1 MRQNI
6 LIAPAVAGVADGT
19 PLAHAA
25 AVAVAVDIKDKAVQI
40 GVVADREALA
50 AQAAPV
56 NALAG
61 QQILAEPAP
70 ADGADARV
78 RADLDLGDPAV
89 LVGGLDRE
97 PAVGVHAGQVNVH
110 HIADAVLQRLAGEAG
125 RAAGIAVRVP
135 VAGHALVIRAVHGL
149 QPGAVIAPDLGSGGR
164 AGAGRRKVRRE
175 ADLPVV
181 GNQHMGYLLRGGQRG
196 SARLGTQHRRVARLA
211 DDPAVGR
218 HALSLVGFGGCVGA
232 QLVLGHHGQALHQ
245 IHRLG
250 RAVHRHVDG
259 LPCAAVVGL
268 RSLGGGGCRI
278 GCRPIGGGG
287 IRRGLGGRRRGA
299 GLDLI
304 HRHGLLG
311 QTALSALVQVGLRG
325 GGRAGHVG
333 QARQQLVG
341 AGQQAVRDGLQV
353 VRALGQ
359 VRHVRGGVAARA
371 AVLAGGLGGG
381 ALLGVAVHTGL
392 HQRADR
398 RHRLALALILGRRQ
412 QRLLRCRDG
421 RGV

>member
-1 MRQNI
+1 M
-6 LIAPAVAGVADGT
+6 
-19 PLAHAA
+19 
-25 AVAVAVDIKDKAVQI
+25 AVAVDIKDKAVQI
-40 GVVADREALA
+40 GVVADCEALA

-61 QQILAEPAP
+61 QQVLAEPAP

-110 HIADAVLQRLAGEAG
+110 HIADAVLQRLTGESG

-149 QPGAVIAPDLGSGGR
+149 QPGAVIAPDLGGGGR

-181 GNQHMGYLLRGGQRG
+181 GNQHMGDLLRGGQRG

-218 HALSLVGFGGCVGA
+218 HALGLVGFGGGVGA

-268 RSLGGGGCRI
+268 GGLGGGGCRL
-278 GCRPIGGGG
+278 GRRLTGDGG
-287 IRRGLGGRRRGA
+287 IRRGLGGRWRGRRFRRGA

-311 QTALSALVQVGLRG
+311 QTALGTFVQVGLRG

-333 QARQQLVG
+333 QTRQQLVG

-359 VRHVRGGVAARA
+359 VRRVRGGVAARA

-381 ALLGVAVHTGL
+381 ALLGVAVHAGL
-392 HQRADR
+392 YQRADR

>member
-1 MRQNI
+1 
-6 LIAPAVAGVADGT
+6 
-19 PLAHAA
+19 
-25 AVAVAVDIKDKAVQI
+25 
-40 GVVADREALA
+40 
-50 AQAAPV
+50 
-56 NALAG
+56 
-61 QQILAEPAP
+61 
-70 ADGADARV
+70 
-78 RADLDLGDPAV
+78 
-89 LVGGLDRE
+89 
-97 PAVGVHAGQVNVH
+97 
-110 HIADAVLQRLAGEAG
+110 
-125 RAAGIAVRVP
+125 
-135 VAGHALVIRAVHGL
+135 
-149 QPGAVIAPDLGSGGR
+149 
-164 AGAGRRKVRRE
+164 
-175 ADLPVV
+175 
-181 GNQHMGYLLRGGQRG
+181 MGYLLRGGQRG
-196 SARLGTQHRRVARLA
+196 SARLGTQYRRVARLA

-268 RSLGGGGCRI
+268 RSLGGGGCRL
-278 GCRPIGGGG
+278 GRRLTGGG
-287 IRRGLGGRRRGA
+287 IRRRLGGRRRGA

-304 HRHGLLG
+304 HRQGLLG
-311 QTALSALVQVGLRG
+311 QTALGALVQVGLRG

-359 VRHVRGGVAARA
+359 VRRVRGGVAARA

-398 RHRLALALILGRRQ
+398 RHWLALALILGRRQ

>member
-1 MRQNI
+1 M
-6 LIAPAVAGVADGT
+6 
-19 PLAHAA
+19 
-25 AVAVAVDIKDKAVQI
+25 
-40 GVVADREALA
+40 
-50 AQAAPV
+50 
-56 NALAG
+56 
-61 QQILAEPAP
+61 
-70 ADGADARV
+70 
-78 RADLDLGDPAV
+78 
-89 LVGGLDRE
+89 
-97 PAVGVHAGQVNVH
+97 
-110 HIADAVLQRLAGEAG
+110 
-125 RAAGIAVRVP
+125 
-135 VAGHALVIRAVHGL
+135 
-149 QPGAVIAPDLGSGGR
+149 
-164 AGAGRRKVRRE
+164 
-175 ADLPVV
+175 
-181 GNQHMGYLLRGGQRG
+181 
-196 SARLGTQHRRVARLA
+196 
-211 DDPAVGR
+211 GR

-268 RSLGGGGCRI
+268 RSLGGGGCRLT
-278 GCRPIGGGG
+278 GGG
-287 IRRGLGGRRRGA
+287 IRRGLGGRRRGRRFRRGA

-311 QTALSALVQVGLRG
+311 QTALGALVQVGLRG

-353 VRALGQ
+353 VRALCQ
-359 VRHVRGGVAARA
+359 VRRVRGGVAARA
-371 AVLAGGLGGG
+371 AVLAGGLGSG

>member
-19 PLAHAA
+19 PLGHAA

-78 RADLDLGDPAV
+78 GADLDLGDPAV

-110 HIADAVLQRLAGEAG
+110 HIADAILQRLAGEAG

-135 VAGHALVIRAVHGL
+135 MAGHALVIRAVHGL

-181 GNQHMGYLLRGGQRG
+181 GNQHMGDLLRGGQRG

-218 HALSLVGFGGCVGA
+218 HALSLVGFGGCVRA

-268 RSLGGGGCRI
+268 RSLGGGGCRL
-278 GCRPIGGGG
+278 GRRLTGDGG

-311 QTALSALVQVGLRG
+311 QTALGALVQVGLRG

-353 VRALGQ
+353 VRALCQ
-359 VRHVRGGVAARA
+359 VRRVRGGVAARA